1 MSFDVDAMRHAN
13 MTHTQMLMWMGQMLS
28 GRRPVYNMGFAIHI
42 DGDID
47 HELFQQSYDYVVGK
61 SDDLRSVFRHVDGG
75 PSRIVLD
82 VDEFDCDVPVVDFSD
97 KPDEA
102 AAWMQEQ
109 LQQYIDIRKQLF
121 GTALVRIG
129 PGKTIWFIRQHHLL
143 CDGWSIGN
151 FMKHVGARYE
161 QLEKGESGELDVPQ
175 FGDFVDRE
183 ITYYESDE
191 CAASGKYWEE
201 LTADSLPPLSLYGV
215 SSDEGGNAFQREHRH
230 LTGDL
235 IGRMKAAIKNKE
247 FRAFTVDQGLF
258 LLMVTALVLQL
269 RRASGNDRFA
279 IGVCLHHRVTPRDKE
294 TIGPFFV
301 FSAMR
306 IGLNP
311 DDTFRSLYSQ
321 VAAEYRTMLRHYRH
335 PVTTPPGERKWD
347 TSINFV
353 NTSFPKF
360 AGRDTAITWMQ
371 SGSYLSQESLG
382 LQIHHFN
389 EGDGMTAEWDFNLG
403 IFDSED
409 RREKA
414 MVDFEEAMEFGLR
427 DPDALLNGFW
437 EDSE

>member
-1 MSFDVDAMRHAN
+1 MSFDAKAMRSAN

-28 GRRPVYNMGFAIHI
+28 GRRPVYNMGFSIHI
-42 DGDID
+42 DSDLD
-47 HELFQQSYDYVVGK
+47 HDLFRQSYDYVVSK

-75 PSRIVLD
+75 PQRVVLD
-82 VDEFDCDVPVVDFSD
+82 FDEFDYDVPVVDFSD
-97 KPDEA
+97 DPEA
-102 AAWMQEQ
+102 APAWMQEQ
-109 LQQYIDIRKQLF
+109 LQQYIDIRKMLF
-121 GTALVRIG
+121 RSALVRVG
-129 PGKTIWFIRQHHLL
+129 PKKFIWFICQHHLL

-151 FMKHVGARYE
+151 FMRMVGTRYE
-161 QLEKGESGELDVPQ
+161 QLENKAPEEIDIPR

-183 ITYYESDE
+183 VAYYESDA
-191 CAASGKYWEE
+191 CAESGKYWEE
-201 LTADSLPPLSLYGV
+201 LTADPLPPLSLYDV
-215 SSDEGGNAFQREHRH
+215 SSDSGSNKFLREHRH

-235 IGRMKAAIKNKE
+235 IGRMKASIKNKD
-247 FRAFTVDQGLF
+247 FRAFSIDQGLF

-306 IGLNP
+306 IGLSA
-311 DDTFRSLYSQ
+311 DDTFRSLYAQ
-321 VAAEYRTMLRHYRH
+321 VAAEYRVMLRHYRH
-335 PVTTPPGERKWD
+335 PVITPPGERTWD

-371 SGSYLSQESLG
+371 SGSYLAQEAMG

-403 IFDSED
+403 IFDSEE
-409 RREKA
+409 RRKRA
-414 MVDFEEAMEFGLR
+414 MVDFEEAMEFGLG
-427 DPDALLNGFW
+427 DPDATLREFW
-437 EDSE
+437 ENSA